1 MTECTRDNNL
11 RVSFLGEGWSHGGA
25 ECCLALS
32 LCPLTE
38 EQGIHR
44 VGSSERG
51 PNVLLAFSIMTRAE
65 THSPFWPPCPPIH
78 QIQLE
83 NMVSK
88 QVFILSVPSPFL
100 GPHLT

>member
-44 VGSSERG
+44 VGSS
-51 PNVLLAFSIMTRAE
+51 A
-65 THSPFWPPCPPIH
+65 
-78 QIQLE
+78 
-83 NMVSK
+83 
-88 QVFILSVPSPFL
+88 
-100 GPHLT
+100 